1 MKLRFYITIF
11 LMSLTVTMAMAETHP
26 KVTEFAL
33 KHCHHDIF
41 PDEDDRI
48 DCVTDIVNCV
58 IVGSG
63 ETDLTKL
70 TSSCL
75 NKVSKRRIYEQQRK

>member
-1 MKLRFYITIF
+1 MNLRFFLTIL
-11 LMSLTVTMAMAETHP
+11 LMSLTFTMAIAATNP

-33 KHCHHDIF
+33 EHCNYKIF
-41 PDEDDRI
+41 PNEDDRI

-58 IVGSG
+58 IVNGG

-70 TSSCL
+70 NSSCIL
-75 NKVSKRRIYEQQRK
+75 KASKRRIYEQQRK